1 MKRMTA
7 KDFDQELLD
16 LYDYYA
22 HGIITKREFLDQA
35 GRFAVGGVTAA
46 MLLNMLSPDYALAE
60 QVSFN
65 DPDILAEYVTY
76 PPSPN
81 GHGDVRAYQVKPANA
96 ATRLPAVWWCM
107 RTAAEP
113 LYRGCGPPGRQGRIS
128 GAGAGRAEFR
138 RRLSGQ

>member
-76 PPSPN
+76 PPHPTAMAMCAPIRSNP
-81 GHGDVRAYQVKPANA
+81 RMPPPA
-96 ATRLPAVWWCM
+96 C
-107 RTAAEP
+107 
-113 LYRGCGPPGRQGRIS
+113 PPFG
-128 GAGAGRAEFR
+128 GA
-138 RRLSGQ
+138 